1 MTVFMDTFG
10 LIAWINTRDAA
21 HQRVKSYLDSYSGSI
36 VTTEWVLL
44 ELADAF
50 SLSSTKPFAIET
62 IKRIHR
68 KPMFLVVGFDPAVY
82 QAGFDLYV
90 CSSGWESCLLP
101 ATLGPWICRIAT
113 KGGCRERSR
122 NAKEIIPINQEQD
135 QEGQPPDVS
144 TGP

>member
-1 MTVFMDTFG
+1 MTVFMDTYG

-50 SLSSTKPFAIET
+50 ALSSTKPFAIEA

-68 KPMFLVVGFDPAVY
+68 QPMFLVVGFDPAVY
-82 QAGFDLYV
+82 QAGFNLYV
-90 CSSGWESCLLP
+90 S
-101 ATLGPWICRIAT
+101 
-113 KGGCRERSR
+113 RSDKDWSLTDCISFTVMTQR
-122 NAKEIIPINQEQD
+122 GLSDALTADHHFEQA
-135 QEGQPPDVS
+135 GFRAVFK
-144 TGP
+144 

>member
-21 HQRVKSYLDSYSGSI
+21 HQPVKAYLEAYAGSI

-44 ELADAF
+44 EFADAF
-50 SLSSTKPFAIET
+50 SLSSVKPYAIEA

-68 KPMFLVVGFDPAVY
+68 LPMFLVVGFDAAVY

-90 CSSGWESCLLP
+90 S
-101 ATLGPWICRIAT
+101 
-113 KGGCRERSR
+113 RSDKDWSLTDCISFAVMSAR
-122 NAKEIIPINQEQD
+122 GLSEALTADHHFEQA
-135 QEGQPPDVS
+135 GFRAVFK
-144 TGP
+144 